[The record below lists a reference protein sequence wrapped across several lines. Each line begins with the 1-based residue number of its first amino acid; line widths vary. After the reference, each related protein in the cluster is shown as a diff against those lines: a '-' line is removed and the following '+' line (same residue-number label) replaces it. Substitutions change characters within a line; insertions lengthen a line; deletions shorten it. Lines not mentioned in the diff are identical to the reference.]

1 MKLSLSI
8 VLFCLS
14 ISVFGQELVS
24 KKVCAKDGVTVK
36 SFDYLLLADY
46 LKIEDDEI
54 KVVNFWATWCAPCIK
69 ELPHF
74 EKINSEY
81 KKKGV
86 EVILVSLDMAKQ
98 VEKALIPFIMRRKL
112 GSDVVHLHDVDADV
126 WINKVDPSWSGAIPA
141 TLIISKDRRAFF
153 EKEFTYDE
161 LQSEILKFIK

>member
-24 KKVCAKDGVTVK
+24 KKVYAKDGVTVK
-36 SFDYLLLADY
+36 SFDYELLADY

-98 VEKALIPFIMRRKL
+98 VEKALIPFIKRRKL

>member
-1 MKLSLSI
+1 
-8 VLFCLS
+8 
-14 ISVFGQELVS
+14 ELVS
-24 KKVCAKDGVTVK
+24 KKVYAKDGVTVK
-36 SFDYLLLADY
+36 SFDYELLADY

-98 VEKALIPFIMRRKL
+98 VEKALIPFIKRRKL
-112 GSDVVHLHDVDADV
+112 GSDVV
-126 WINKVDPSWSGAIPA
+126 
-141 TLIISKDRRAFF
+141 
-153 EKEFTYDE
+153 
-161 LQSEILKFIK
+161 